1 MMRLF
6 SQVVTYLFHPVLI
19 PLYGTLFYFRVTPK
33 YSPLE
38 MQSGNVLPVFIL
50 TVIIPI
56 ISLLILRNLQV
67 MKSSLMLKAE
77 ERVYPLLIF
86 LALLLMILFRVIPN
100 NYSPEL
106 YYYFL
111 GLVIATTACLILAL
125 FGKVI
130 SLHMVGMGCLLMFLI
145 SLSIHFEKNII
156 VAISACTLCSGLVGT
171 GRLYLRA
178 HGRAAVLTGWLAGM
192 VAQLLLVRFWM

>member
-1 MMRLF
+1 MMRTF
-6 SQVVTYLFHPVLI
+6 SKIFTFLFHPLLA

-56 ISLLILRNLQV
+56 LSLLILRNLK
-67 MKSSLMLKAE
+67 MMRSTLMLQAE

-100 NYSPEL
+100 NFSVEL

-111 GLVIATTACLILAL
+111 GLIIATTACLIMAL

-130 SLHMVGMGCLLMFLI
+130 SLHMVGMGSLLMYLI
-145 SLSIHFEKNII
+145 ALSVHFEKNII
-156 VAISACTLCSGLVGT
+156 LAISACTLCAGLVGT
-171 GRLYLRA
+171 ARLYRRA
-178 HGRAAVLTGWLAGM
+178 HGRASILAGWLAGM
-192 VAQLLLVRFWM
+192 VSQLLLLRFWL